1 MLVVPA
7 SSECMDLLGDL
18 SASGHLVDVYNEA
31 SIAIENDRF
40 IQSQQAK
47 FLFEKYGSLFYNHL
61 LAIAITPDFPISRFC
76 EIYTSLSTFFEVTK
90 FHPKF
95 LFLNLLNEE
104 GLVIRQ
110 TRKGSARF
118 SFVSKEEWFDEGD
131 FGSPSFQ
138 KFKQLDYGGSVTY
151 TFRSL
156 DMITRGDYGFFSGE
170 GGTRQNQ
177 SLIDEGLHRL
187 NRVFPKMKFTEDL
200 FAMDY

>member
-1 MLVVPA
+1 MLKLIYYCLYVKFKIEVFFSFLIIGELMLVVPA

-95 LFLNLLNEE
+95 LFLNFH
-104 GLVIRQ
+104 II
-110 TRKGSARF
+110 S
-118 SFVSKEEWFDEGD
+118 
-131 FGSPSFQ
+131 
-138 KFKQLDYGGSVTY
+138 
-151 TFRSL
+151 
-156 DMITRGDYGFFSGE
+156 
-170 GGTRQNQ
+170 
-177 SLIDEGLHRL
+177 
-187 NRVFPKMKFTEDL
+187 
-200 FAMDY
+200 